1 MMVAFA
7 LLWLAAVVVLAGRGM
22 RAWWFAA
29 IVAFPPV
36 IGAMFALEPSFR
48 GESGR
53 IYLKTAIVVAVAVWV
68 IGALAST
75 AAWYLA
81 RRPR

>member
-22 RAWWFAA
+22 RAWWFVA
-29 IVAFPPV
+29 VLAFPVV

-48 GESGR
+48 GENGR
-53 IYLKTAIVVAVAVWV
+53 IYLRTAIVVAVAVWV
-68 IGALAST
+68 VGALAST
-75 AAWYLA
+75 AAWFLG
-81 RRPR
+81 RRLR

>member
-1 MMVAFA
+1 MTVAFA
-7 LLWLAAVVVLAGRGM
+7 LLWLAAVAMLARRGM

-29 IVAFPPV
+29 LVAFPVV

-48 GESGR
+48 GENGR
-53 IYLKTAIVVAVAVWV
+53 VYLRTAIVVAVAVWV
-68 IGALAST
+68 VGGMAST
-75 AAWYLA
+75 AAWFLR